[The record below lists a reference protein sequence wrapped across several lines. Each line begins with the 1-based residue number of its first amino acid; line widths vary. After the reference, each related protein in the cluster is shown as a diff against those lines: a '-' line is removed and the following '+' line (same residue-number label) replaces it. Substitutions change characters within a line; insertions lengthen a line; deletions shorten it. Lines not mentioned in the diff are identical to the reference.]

1 MESTQLLANIQR
13 ALVEKW
19 RFETKRGAL
28 SLEEVYAL
36 PLKGNNGVNLD
47 EVAKAIYAQIPKDD
61 TVVSFVDDVKTARAT
76 IAEAQLEIVKDRIAQ
91 LQSAAR
97 AHQEEVARAQEV
109 AMYRSLL
116 AKKQQEALENLSA
129 DELRARLDA
138 LQK

>member
-19 RFETKRGAL
+19 RFETKRGSL

-61 TVVSFVDDVKTARAT
+61 AVISFVDDVKSTHAT
-76 IAEAQLEIVKDRIAQ
+76 IAEAQLEIVKDRISQ

-109 AMYRSLL
+109 AVYRNLL
-116 AKKQQEALENLSA
+116 AKKQQEALENLTA
-129 DELRARLDA
+129 DELRARLA
-138 LQK
+138 ELQG

>member
-19 RFETKRGAL
+19 RFETKRGSL

-61 TVVSFVDDVKTARAT
+61 AVVSFVDDVKT
-76 IAEAQLEIVKDRIAQ
+76 
-91 LQSAAR
+91 AR

-129 DELRARLDA
+129 DELRARLA
-138 LQK
+138 ELQG

>member
-19 RFETKRGAL
+19 RFETKRGSL

-61 TVVSFVDDVKTARAT
+61 AVINFVDDVKTARAT

-109 AMYRSLL
+109 ALYRNLL

>member
-19 RFETKRGAL
+19 RFETKRGSL

-61 TVVSFVDDVKTARAT
+61 AVISFVDDVQSPRAT
-76 IAEAQLEIVKDRIAQ
+76 IAEAQLEIVKDRISQ

-97 AHQEEVARAQEV
+97 AHQEEVARAQEAAV
-109 AMYRSLL
+109 YRNLL

>member
-61 TVVSFVDDVKTARAT
+61 TVVSFVDDVKTVRAT

-97 AHQEEVARAQEV
+97 AHREEVARAQEV
-109 AMYRSLL
+109 ALYRGLL

>member
-61 TVVSFVDDVKTARAT
+61 TVVSFVDDVKTVRAT

-109 AMYRSLL
+109 ALYRGLL

>member
-1 MESTQLLANIQR
+1 MESTQLLSNIQR

-19 RFETKRGAL
+19 RFETKRGSL

-61 TVVSFVDDVKTARAT
+61 TVVSFVDDVKSTRAT

-109 AMYRSLL
+109 ALYRGLL

-129 DELRARLDA
+129 DELRARLA
-138 LQK
+138 ELQG

>member
-1 MESTQLLANIQR
+1 M
-13 ALVEKW
+13 
-19 RFETKRGAL
+19 
-28 SLEEVYAL
+28 YAL

-61 TVVSFVDDVKTARAT
+61 AVISFVDDVKSTRAT
-76 IAEAQLEIVKDRIAQ
+76 IAEAQLEIVKDRISQ

-109 AMYRSLL
+109 ALYRSLL

-129 DELRARLDA
+129 DELRARLA
-138 LQK
+138 ELQG

>member
-19 RFETKRGAL
+19 RFETKRGSL

-61 TVVSFVDDVKTARAT
+61 TVVSFVDDVKTVRAT

-109 AMYRSLL
+109 ALYRGLL

>member
-19 RFETKRGAL
+19 RFETKRGSL

-61 TVVSFVDDVKTARAT
+61 TVISFVDDVKSTRAT
-76 IAEAQLEIVKDRIAQ
+76 IAEVQLEIVKDRISQ

-109 AMYRSLL
+109 ALYRSLL

>member
-13 ALVEKW
+13 ALVVKW

-61 TVVSFVDDVKTARAT
+61 TVISFVDDVKTARAT
-76 IAEAQLEIVKDRIAQ
+76 IAEAQLEIVKDRISQ

-109 AMYRSLL
+109 ALYRSLL

>member
-1 MESTQLLANIQR
+1 MESAQLLSNIQR

-19 RFETKRGAL
+19 RFETKRGSL

-61 TVVSFVDDVKTARAT
+61 TVVSFVDDVKPARAT
-76 IAEAQLEIVKDRIAQ
+76 IAEAQLEIVKDRITQ

-109 AMYRSLL
+109 ALYRGLL

-129 DELRARLDA
+129 DELRARLA
-138 LQK
+138 ELQG

>member
-61 TVVSFVDDVKTARAT
+61 TVVSFVDDVKSTRAT

-109 AMYRSLL
+109 ALYRGLL

-129 DELRARLDA
+129 DELRARLA
-138 LQK
+138 ELQG

>member
-61 TVVSFVDDVKTARAT
+61 TVVSFVDDVKTVRAT

-97 AHQEEVARAQEV
+97 AHQEEVARAQEAAV
-109 AMYRSLL
+109 YRSLL

>member
-61 TVVSFVDDVKTARAT
+61 TVVSFVDDVKTVRAT

-109 AMYRSLL
+109 ALYRSLL

-129 DELRARLDA
+129 DELRARLA
-138 LQK
+138 ELQG

>member
-13 ALVEKW
+13 ALLEKW

-61 TVVSFVDDVKTARAT
+61 TVVSFVDDVKTVRAT

-109 AMYRSLL
+109 ALYRSLL

-129 DELRARLDA
+129 DELRARLA
-138 LQK
+138 ELQG

>member
-1 MESTQLLANIQR
+1 MESTQLLSNIQR

-19 RFETKRGAL
+19 RFETKRGSL

-61 TVVSFVDDVKTARAT
+61 TVVSFVDDVKSTRAT
-76 IAEAQLEIVKDRIAQ
+76 IAEAQLEIVKDRISQ

-109 AMYRSLL
+109 ALYRGLL

>member
-19 RFETKRGAL
+19 RFETKRGSL

-61 TVVSFVDDVKTARAT
+61 AVISFVDDVKTARAT

-91 LQSAAR
+91 LQLAAR
-97 AHQEEVARAQEV
+97 AHQEEVARAQEAAV
-109 AMYRSLL
+109 YRNLL

-129 DELRARLDA
+129 DELRARLA
-138 LQK
+138 ELQG

>member
-1 MESTQLLANIQR
+1 MESTQLLANIRR

-61 TVVSFVDDVKTARAT
+61 TVISFVDDVKTARAT

-97 AHQEEVARAQEV
+97 AHQEEVARAQEAAV
-109 AMYRSLL
+109 YRSLL

>member
-61 TVVSFVDDVKTARAT
+61 TVVSFVDDVKTVRAT
-76 IAEAQLEIVKDRIAQ
+76 ITEAQLEIVKDRIAQ

-109 AMYRSLL
+109 AVYRSLL

>member
-47 EVAKAIYAQIPKDD
+47 EVAKAIYVQIPKDD
-61 TVVSFVDDVKTARAT
+61 TVVSFVDDVKTVRAT

-109 AMYRSLL
+109 ALYRNLL

>member
-1 MESTQLLANIQR
+1 MESTQLLSNIQR

-19 RFETKRGAL
+19 RFETKRGSL

-61 TVVSFVDDVKTARAT
+61 TVISFVDDVKTARAT
-76 IAEAQLEIVKDRIAQ
+76 IAEAQLEIVKDRISQ

-97 AHQEEVARAQEV
+97 AHQEEVARAQEAAV
-109 AMYRSLL
+109 YRNLL

>member
-109 AMYRSLL
+109 ALYRSLL

-129 DELRARLDA
+129 DELRARLA
-138 LQK
+138 ELQG

>member
-61 TVVSFVDDVKTARAT
+61 TVVSFVDDVKTVRAT

-109 AMYRSLL
+109 AVYRSLL

>member
-109 AMYRSLL
+109 ALYRNLL

-129 DELRARLDA
+129 DELRARLNA

>member
-1 MESTQLLANIQR
+1 MESTQLLSNIQR

-19 RFETKRGAL
+19 RFETKRGSL

-61 TVVSFVDDVKTARAT
+61 TVVSFVDDVKSTRAT

-109 AMYRSLL
+109 ALYRGLL
-116 AKKQQEALENLSA
+116 AKKQQEALQNLSA
-129 DELRARLDA
+129 DELRARLA
-138 LQK
+138 ELQG

>member
-61 TVVSFVDDVKTARAT
+61 TVISFVDDVKSTHAT
-76 IAEAQLEIVKDRIAQ
+76 IAEAQLEIVKDRISQ

-109 AMYRSLL
+109 AVYRNLL

>member
-61 TVVSFVDDVKTARAT
+61 TVISFVDDVKTARAT
-76 IAEAQLEIVKDRIAQ
+76 IAEAQLEIVKDRISQ

-109 AMYRSLL
+109 ALYRSLL

>member
-109 AMYRSLL
+109 ALYRGLL

>member
-19 RFETKRGAL
+19 RFETKRGSL

-61 TVVSFVDDVKTARAT
+61 TVVSFVDDVKSTRAT
-76 IAEAQLEIVKDRIAQ
+76 IAEAQLEIVKDRISQ

-109 AMYRSLL
+109 ALYRSLL

-129 DELRARLDA
+129 DELRARLA
-138 LQK
+138 ELQG

>member
-19 RFETKRGAL
+19 RFETKRGSL

-61 TVVSFVDDVKTARAT
+61 AVISFVDDVQSPRAT
-76 IAEAQLEIVKDRIAQ
+76 IAEAQLEIVKDRITQ

-109 AMYRSLL
+109 AVYRNLL

>member
-1 MESTQLLANIQR
+1 M
-13 ALVEKW
+13 
-19 RFETKRGAL
+19 
-28 SLEEVYAL
+28 
-36 PLKGNNGVNLD
+36 
-47 EVAKAIYAQIPKDD
+47 
-61 TVVSFVDDVKTARAT
+61 VSFVDDVKTARAT

-91 LQSAAR
+91 LQLAAR

>member
-19 RFETKRGAL
+19 RFETKRGSL

-61 TVVSFVDDVKTARAT
+61 AVISFVDDVKSTHVT
-76 IAEAQLEIVKDRIAQ
+76 IAEAQLEIVKDRISQ

-109 AMYRSLL
+109 AVYRNLL

>member
-1 MESTQLLANIQR
+1 MESTQLLSNIQR

-19 RFETKRGAL
+19 RFETKRGSL